1 MHPCFRDPF
10 PKEET
15 EEGGDAPEA
24 PPAPEPKHLNLYKHR
39 IDLNSFKILY
49 AVVPL
54 SQLDTLKYSTLLPPS
69 HTHSLAH
76 RFSNNGLKRCHLQAL
91 VDGMLDDSKHPLTNS
106 TRHFPHPAPLHRLES
121 DLQRRSH

>member
-54 SQLDTLKYSTLLPPS
+54 SQLDTLKYPLTLTL
-69 HTHSLAH
+69 

-91 VDGMLDDSKHPLTNS
+91 VEGMLDDSRHSTNQ
-106 TRHFPHPAPLHRLES
+106 P
-121 DLQRRSH
+121 D